1 MNQSPFR
8 VFGFRLFDKVMFYGE
23 KRFIYARRLSGS
35 FKIKDIDGENEKNI
49 SYKKLKYIGHGL
61 TSIEVDQ
68 SYGYKANTHNNE

>member
-1 MNQSPFR
+1 MQKGGIKRMNQSPFR

-49 SYKKLKYIGHGL
+49 SYK
-61 TSIEVDQ
+61 
-68 SYGYKANTHNNE
+68 N